1 MKITTYFFLFIFQN
15 VPVTSTP
22 TAYTLQFNGTTGN
35 DVSLTLTPAEQGQ
48 SVELTDISI
57 EACYTPGKFSYIFF
71 GGGGGSRY
79 GLIKNLFLF
88 VSNVFEKRINIY
100 HFRKYLSTYMRV

>member
-22 TAYTLQFNGTTGN
+22 TAYTLPFNGTTGN

-71 GGGGGSRY
+71 GGGGGGGARN
-79 GLIKNLFLF
+79 GLFKNFFFF
-88 VSNVFEKRINIY
+88 V
-100 HFRKYLSTYMRV
+100 LSFF